1 MEKKELGER
10 LSDLKLLK
18 GVYRFKFDDLIDFI
32 LEGLDKAREEV
43 ITEVFKSGH
52 SERYGKDGNKE
63 MLELHEYL
71 CKKYL
76 SKLKDNK

>member
-32 LEGLDKAREEV
+32 LDELDKAREEG
-43 ITEVFKSGH
+43 IKEGA
-52 SERYGKDGNKE
+52 KE
-63 MLELHEYL
+63 MFEELELFPIPKDYL
-71 CKKYL
+71 KVFL
-76 SKLKDNK
+76 SNLKNNK